1 MKFGGYPEVQA
12 ELSEARFKTLEKLI
26 EYANK
31 EKCDLFV
38 VAGDLFDRVSVAK
51 RDVIR
56 AAQTLSEFQ
65 GRLVVVMPGNHDFIT
80 KAHTDL
86 WADFK
91 DNAGDNVKLLE
102 KMEPYTLNHY
112 DLDVN
117 LYPAPCDAKHS
128 SENYINWIKEYGK
141 DEGVKYHI
149 GIAHGSL
156 EGFSPDFDKRY
167 YPMTVPELLGCG
179 LNLWLM
185 GHAHIQYPEKPGTLD
200 KIYYPST
207 PEPDGFDCTH
217 EGRAWILEIDNE
229 KKILPKK
236 ISTGTYRFLHH
247 ELQVNNSTDIE
258 RLKNRYS
265 SEEHSRVLLRLKLK
279 GRLPKGEYRNLSELK
294 GIMERQL
301 FYLQFDYSEVAEEI
315 GVEDINREFT
325 EGSFPYRLLTTL
337 VENNDYAALQ
347 AAYGLI
353 LEVKK

>member
-1 MKFGGYPEVQA
+1 MKFAGYPEVQT

-56 AAQTLSEFQ
+56 AAQILSEFQ
-65 GRLVVVMPGNHDFIT
+65 GRLVAVLPGNHDFII
-80 KAHTDL
+80 KGHTDL
-86 WADFK
+86 WSDFK
-91 DNAGDNVKLLE
+91 NNTGDNIKLLE
-102 KMEPYTLNHY
+102 KREPYTLNHY

-128 SENYINWIKEYGK
+128 SESYMRWIKKIEK
-141 DEGVKYHI
+141 DDGIKYHI

-167 YPMTVPELLGCG
+167 YPMTVSELLECG
-179 LNLWLM
+179 LDLWLM
-185 GHAHIQYPEKPGTLD
+185 GHTHIQYPERPGALD

-229 KKILPKK
+229 KKILPKT

-258 RLKNRYS
+258 RLKKRYS

-279 GRLPKGEYRNLSELK
+279 GRLSKGEYRNLSELK

-301 FYLQFDYSEVAEEI
+301 FYLQFDNSGVTEEI
-315 GVEDINREFT
+315 NLEDINREFT
-325 EGSFPYRLLTTL
+325 KGSFPYRLLSTL
-337 VENNDYAALQ
+337 AEKGDHEALQ
-347 AAYGLI
+347 AAYDLI
-353 LEVKK
+353 LESKK